1 MHLVHL
7 TIAPDC
13 IISCLLDWT
22 DSDFYVSGTSRD
34 KRLTELWENYRQ
46 WCEEQ
51 KLGDRCQRRLFAVQ
65 TLKPDGTSYA
75 EVSQK
80 VLNATA
86 ARYMLF
92 WLAGIATHYA
102 SVHGSDEDMCLN
114 SHIINF
120 YSFYLDCKPVI
131 SFFGAC
137 AMSCC
142 VRRMWWLY
150 NTNHSPQNCLFSTI
164 RSGATN

>member
-7 TIAPDC
+7 TIAPDV

-22 DSDFYVSGTSRD
+22 DSDFYVSGSTRD
-34 KRLTELWENYRQ
+34 KRLNELFENYRQ

-51 KLGDRCQRRLFAVQ
+51 KLGDRCQRRMFTVQ
-65 TLKPDGTSYA
+65 TLKPDGPSFA

-86 ARYMLF
+86 ARYMVF

-102 SVHGSDEDMCLN
+102 TLHGSDEDMKLH
-114 SHIINF
+114 SRIV
-120 YSFYLDCKPVI
+120 SFKI
-131 SFFGAC
+131 SIWIAN
-137 AMSCC
+137 
-142 VRRMWWLY
+142 L
-150 NTNHSPQNCLFSTI
+150 
-164 RSGATN
+164 